1 MKLYKPNLFI
11 ILFFN
16 SYFLFGQ
23 TLSPTAQKEALL
35 IFEQHYQQAI
45 SNQQAGELAAAKK
58 TYQAAV
64 EHLLSLD
71 TIFRLQLADTYFN
84 LAQLE
89 TSYLQQVGVLQK
101 GIAALCRNFET
112 TNSYQNP
119 QISQVLYPKQVLNFV
134 NFKIFV
140 LQQHWKSSKGDDRYL
155 NIALKTCHFADGL
168 ITQIRKNIA
177 TDIAEK
183 EKQLPKF
190 LMAYEQGMDIAST
203 FFTETGNTAYFDQA
217 FYFSERKKAIL
228 LAENILNTQHQ
239 ADIKKGTIPADLV
252 QKESN
257 LKKELAQ
264 INIAIQQAQAA
275 DDIEKSIQLQQEQQQ
290 PLKTRLAKVSQDIR
304 DYYPEF
310 YAFQYEIDI
319 PRIETIQSLL
329 DAETV
334 IVVFSAND
342 AMSKH
347 IYNGA
352 NKYFS
357 IFTISQE
364 DVTITKIDWSQD
376 LNKEVVAYHKA
387 LNKLS
392 IVRTKNFQ
400 KFLNRSHLLYK
411 KLIRPINKYIKN
423 GKNLIFIVEDQQN
436 YLPFES
442 LIKELPQ
449 EVPKSD
455 FTNLDFLLKYFS
467 ISYHYSA
474 TLLFNS
480 LTSKKKGNDFFGFG
494 PVFAGK
500 DSTTLD
506 IPSLINQID
515 SVAYNYQRG
524 DKFAPLFWSE
534 LELKHTAKLFH
545 QQSKALPK
553 LALREKATKALL
565 KHHLEKPYDFIHV
578 ATHSFA
584 NLQYPELSGI
594 VCHPNSDNSE
604 TENILR
610 MGEIYHFDIQS
621 NLVVLSSCESGY
633 GELLGGEGMLG
644 LNRAFVFAGTPNV
657 LYSLWKVND
666 KITAHLMIEFYRQ
679 VLSGQSYASALR
691 IAKLKTLKEEGT
703 ALPMYWTAFQLIGR

>member
-101 GIAALCRNFET
+101 GIAALCRDFET

-319 PRIETIQSLL
+319 PRIETIQ
-329 DAETV
+329 
-334 IVVFSAND
+334 
-342 AMSKH
+342 
-347 IYNGA
+347 
-352 NKYFS
+352 
-357 IFTISQE
+357 
-364 DVTITKIDWSQD
+364 QD